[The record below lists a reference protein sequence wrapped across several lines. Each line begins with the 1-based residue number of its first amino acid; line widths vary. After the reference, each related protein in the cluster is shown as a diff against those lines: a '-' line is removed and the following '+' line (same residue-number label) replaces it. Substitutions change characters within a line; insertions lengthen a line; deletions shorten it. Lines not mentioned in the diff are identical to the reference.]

1 MLHIL
6 ILQEENTKLVLPE
19 RGLDIILSYKTL
31 PGKQQLKRQAEEE
44 KLQREPRR
52 GVYTWTGRARQW
64 GTGRRAGSP
73 VAPQVLAQRCL
84 PDPRQVGVLCGFK
97 SASSRNISCLCLY
110 PDSGIDTVL
119 ENAFCRHPV
128 NSWRRVG
135 NRSRS
140 QRALP
145 ARPNKRL
152 T

>member
-6 ILQEENTKLVLPE
+6 ILQEENKKLVLPE

-52 GVYTWTGRARQW
+52 GVYTWHGQGDGAQ
-64 GTGRRAGSP
+64 GGGPA
-73 VAPQVLAQRCL
+73 APWHPRSLRSDACL
-84 PDPRQVGVLCGFK
+84 TRGKWAFSRGFK

-145 ARPNKRL
+145 TRPNKRL